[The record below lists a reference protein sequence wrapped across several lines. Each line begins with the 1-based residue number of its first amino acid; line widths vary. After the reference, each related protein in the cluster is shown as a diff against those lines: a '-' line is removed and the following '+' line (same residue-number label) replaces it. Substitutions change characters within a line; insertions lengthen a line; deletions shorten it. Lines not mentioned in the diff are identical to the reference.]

1 MITIPL
7 SPREATEDKDQLRK
21 QETVR
26 VVSPPLSRG
35 RDGSPEDCGKEGKC
49 RKGERSW
56 EKWFRHLAQEW
67 SPRGTESERNK
78 QAEERLS
85 GGPCGVWGDHR
96 VGAGQSLLTVS
107 NSFRFS
113 PFQAQAGLRF
123 PAPWW
128 LRGYMTTAGHK
139 LSGSDRSLL
148 DRTKSFTGFPASP
161 SPHIVTQNS
170 PQATKGGHRS

>member
-1 MITIPL
+1 M
-7 SPREATEDKDQLRK
+7 
-21 QETVR
+21 
-26 VVSPPLSRG
+26 VSPPLSGR

-96 VGAGQSLLTVS
+96 VGAGQSLLTAS

-128 LRGYMTTAGHK
+128 LRGATWPPLATSWAEAMGHFWTGR
-139 LSGSDRSLL
+139 SHSQDSAPPQPPHSDPE
-148 DRTKSFTGFPASP
+148 FPTG
-161 SPHIVTQNS
+161 HQ
-170 PQATKGGHRS
+170 KGA